1 VGNFSDIS
9 WQEQVTLQLDYDD
22 ICIVQDQQHA
32 YFDFYS
38 TSSLKQK

>member
-22 ICIVQDQQHA
+22 ICSIAVNHKEQIPENN
-32 YFDFYS
+32 
-38 TSSLKQK
+38 